1 MVSLMDIF
9 NWYTLIS
16 FIWLY
21 FCLIFS
27 DITEKDGETYFPH
40 PTVLPNSRII
50 PYLIF
55 QLGAILALLFV
66 VLSKVSWL
74 IPETSLIKISV
85 MTWINVMI
93 LIVSFVLMFSP
104 AYKRGWLIRMPIFL
118 AVSLFQFML
127 SCCSF

>member
-55 QLGAILALLFV
+55 QLGAILALLFF

>member
-27 DITEKDGETYFPH
+27 DITEKDGEIYFPH
-40 PTVLPNSRII
+40 PTILPNSRII

-55 QLGAILALLFV
+55 QLGAILALFFL

-118 AVSLFQFML
+118 VVSLFQFML